1 MIDVE
6 NAKRAAGEKKNDVQ
20 LMAYGIGLSQP
31 SGAGSGQDAQT
42 NTAEGNPTFIVEQ
55 QTDGEKVDTN
65 DPTNLEEIGSDSL
78 AEAANVGQDPGG
90 DTGNDDHF
98 STVQQ

>member
-6 NAKRAAGEKKNDVQ
+6 NAKRAAGEKKNGVQ

-42 NTAEGNPTFIVEQ
+42 NTAEGDPTFIIEQ
-55 QTDGEKVDTN
+55 QTGGEKVDTN

-78 AEAANVGQDPGG
+78 AEVTTVGQDPKG
-90 DTGNDDHF
+90 DTGNHDPL